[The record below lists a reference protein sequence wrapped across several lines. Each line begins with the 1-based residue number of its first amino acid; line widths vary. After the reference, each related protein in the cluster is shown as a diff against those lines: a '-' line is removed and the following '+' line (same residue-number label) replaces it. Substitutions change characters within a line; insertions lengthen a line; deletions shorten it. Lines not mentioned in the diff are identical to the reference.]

1 MNSQTINVVPQDQTT
16 VKTINSFSVV
26 VANLVLFKNVT
37 LNVKLFDENNKLI
50 SIQTIEVGGDDYTNW
65 GGDDTYITNYAAQ
78 KLGLQIISS

>member
-26 VANLVLFKNVT
+26 VDNLVLFKNVT